1 MMLWNELREFEPS
14 VLKETIEMFLVIVKS
29 EVAQSYPTLCDPV
42 DCSPPGSSVHGILQ
56 ARILERV
63 AISVVKVKYTFSKDC
78 CDYFIRMGCGR
89 SKDWNQGEFQR
100 NTAVAWVTADGHLGL
115 RECWW
120 RWRERPGA
128 GCWQADVAEK
138 REVLL
143 CL

>member
-1 MMLWNELREFEPS
+1 MMLWDELRGLEPS

-29 EVAQSYPTLCDPV
+29 EVAQSCPTLCDPV

-89 SKDWNQGEFQR
+89 SKD
-100 NTAVAWVTADGHLGL
+100 
-115 RECWW
+115 
-120 RWRERPGA
+120 
-128 GCWQADVAEK
+128 
-138 REVLL
+138 
-143 CL
+143 